1 MRFPEEFLNELKS
14 RVRLSDVVG
23 KKVALKKRGKDWVGL
38 SPFSSEKT
46 PSFYVHDDR
55 GFYKCFSTQKSGD
68 AITFLMEIER
78 LTFAE
83 SVEKLARDCGL
94 ELPKQSAA
102 EVQEYKRRTT
112 LIEWVEK
119 ACLFFEDQLRKPAGA
134 TARAYLEKR
143 GFGAEAWRRHRIGFA
158 PDGWRMLLDVLTK
171 EGASVEELIEAGLVV
186 QPEDGADGKSRQPW
200 DRFRNRVIFPITDHS
215 ERVIAFGAR
224 TLEPDGKPKYLN
236 SSDSPLFHKGRTLY
250 RYMAAREAMAAI
262 KAPAGETNP
271 LSQGL
276 IVTEGYV
283 DAISLAEAGIGS
295 AVAPLGT
302 ALTDEQLELLWRAGP
317 EPILCFDGDA
327 AGIRAAWRACDRALP
342 LIEPGKTL
350 YFVLL
355 PDGMDPDDV
364 VRVRGAQAMR
374 EMLATARPL
383 VDLLW
388 MRELEA
394 EPLDTPERQAGFEA
408 RLMAAASLIKHPG
421 VKKAYERELRDRLY
435 WHARGGRNGGNG
447 AGKSASGAGAPLG
460 KKGFSPGPTGL
471 AGLRLV
477 VRAIESPRMMEQ
489 VPEGLAKAVFDDP
502 DVDIIRTAAFDVYNG
517 SEMLDRTTVAA
528 HLRSLGRKRAVE
540 LLETFPVGQPMDPM
554 SNEGRDWLDAI
565 GRFHVARTLAVE
577 VQATKRADEE
587 GVEIMS
593 AAHQAR
599 IMQKVIERRSASRS
613 VVDEAI
619 TSPAS
624 DGAQDLR
631 NAIGGMGAA
640 MESKRSED

>member
-23 KKVALKKRGKDWVGL
+23 KKVQLKKRGKDWVGL

-68 AITFLMEIER
+68 AITFLVETER
-78 LTFAE
+78 LTFSEA
-83 SVEKLARDCGL
+83 VEKLARDYGL

-102 EVQEYKRRTT
+102 EQQQYRRRTT

-119 ACLFFEDQLRKPAGA
+119 ACAFFEMQLLRPGGRE
-134 TARAYLEKR
+134 AREYLQKR
-143 GFGAEAWRRHRIGFA
+143 GFDEHAWARHRIGFA
-158 PDGWRMLLDVLTK
+158 PDGWRTLFEYLTK

-186 QPEDGADGKSRQPW
+186 QPDEGADGKSRQPW

-224 TLEPDGKPKYLN
+224 TLDPAGKPKYLN

-250 RYMAAREAMAAI
+250 RYMAAREELAKI
-262 KAPAGETNP
+262 KEGPA
-271 LSQGL
+271 SRGL

-283 DAISLAEAGIGS
+283 DAIALAEAGIGS

-302 ALTDEQLELLWRAGP
+302 ALTEDQLDLLWRAGP

-350 YFVLL
+350 FFVLL

-364 VRVRGAQAMR
+364 VRVRGAGVMR
-374 EMLATARPL
+374 EMLAGARPL

-394 EPLDTPERQAGFEA
+394 EPLDTPERKAGFEA
-408 RLMAAASLIKHPG
+408 RLMAAVNLIKHPG

-435 WHARGGRNGGNG
+435 WHARGTRSAWAPNGSSVT
-447 AGKSASGAGAPLG
+447 ATVG
-460 KKGFSPGPTGL
+460 KKGVSPGPTGL
-471 AGLRLV
+471 AGLRMV
-477 VRAIESPRMMEQ
+477 VRALESPQLMEHGRE
-489 VPEGLAKAVFDDP
+489 VLFRAVFEDP
-502 DVDIIRTAAFDVYNG
+502 DVSAIRDAAFYVYDNT
-517 SEMLDRTTVAA
+517 EMLDRPTVAA

-540 LLETFPVGQPMDPM
+540 LLETFPVGQPMDPR
-554 SNEGRDWLDAI
+554 SNEGRDWLDAM
-565 GRFHVARTLAVE
+565 GRFPVARTLVAE
-577 VQATKRADEE
+577 MQATIRADEE

>member
-14 RVRLSDVVG
+14 RVRLSDVIG
-23 KKVALKKRGKDWVGL
+23 KKVQLKKRGKDWVGL
-38 SPFSSEKT
+38 SPFSAEKT

-68 AITFLMEIER
+68 AITFLMETER

-83 SVEKLARDCGL
+83 SVEKLARDYGL

-102 EVQEYKRRTT
+102 EQQQYKRRTT
-112 LIEWVEK
+112 LIDWVEK
-119 ACLFFEDQLRKPAGA
+119 ACVFFEDQLRKPAGA
-134 TARAYLEKR
+134 EAREYLQKR
-143 GFGAEAWRRHRIGFA
+143 GFGPEAWQRHRIGFA
-158 PDGWRMLLDVLTK
+158 PDGWRTLSDHLTAQ
-171 EGASVEELIEAGLVV
+171 GASLPELIEAGLIV
-186 QPEDGADGKSRQPW
+186 QPEESTDGPGKGKSRQPW

-224 TLEPDGKPKYLN
+224 TLDPDGKPKYLN

-250 RYMAAREAMAAI
+250 RYMAAREAMAAV
-262 KAPAGETNP
+262 KDGP
-271 LSQGL
+271 LSRGL

-302 ALTDEQLELLWRAGP
+302 ALTEEQLELLWRAGP
-317 EPILCFDGDA
+317 EPVLCFDGDA

-350 YFVLL
+350 FFVLL

-374 EMLATARPL
+374 DMLAGARPL

-394 EPLDTPERQAGFEA
+394 EPLDTPERKAGFEA
-408 RLMAAASLIKHPG
+408 RLMAAVGLIKHAG

-435 WHARGGRNGGNG
+435 WHARGTRTGPQGPG
-447 AGKSASGAGAPLG
+447 SAARAAAKVGM
-460 KKGFSPGPTGL
+460 SPGPTGL

-477 VRAIESPRMMEQ
+477 IRALESPLIMEQ
-489 VPEGLAKAVFDDP
+489 GREVLIRAQFDDP
-502 DVDIIRTAAFDVYNG
+502 DVLIIRDAAFYVYDNT
-517 SEMLDRTTVAA
+517 EMLDRHSVAA

-540 LLETFPVGQPMDPM
+540 LLETFPVGQPMDPR

-565 GRFHVARTLAVE
+565 GRFPVAKTLVAE

>member
-23 KKVALKKRGKDWVGL
+23 KKVQLKKRGKDWVGL

-55 GFYKCFSTQKSGD
+55 GFYKCFSTQKAGD
-68 AITFLMEIER
+68 AITFLQETEG

-83 SVEKLARDCGL
+83 SIEKLARDYGL

-102 EVQEYKRRTT
+102 EEQQYRRRTT

-134 TARAYLEKR
+134 EAREYLQKR
-143 GFGAEAWRRHRIGFA
+143 GFGPDSWTRHRMGFS
-158 PDGWRMLLDVLTK
+158 PNGWRALSDHLTAQ
-171 EGASVEELIEAGLVV
+171 GAKVEELIEAGLLV
-186 QPEDGADGKSRQPW
+186 QPDGEGGDGKSRQPY
-200 DRFRNRVIFPITDHS
+200 DRFRNRVIFPITDTGN
-215 ERVIAFGAR
+215 RVIAFGAR

-262 KAPAGETNP
+262 KEGS

-283 DAISLAEAGIGS
+283 DAIALAEVGIGT

-302 ALTDEQLELLWRAGP
+302 ALTEEQLDLLWRAGP
-317 EPILCFDGDA
+317 EPVLCFDGDA

-342 LIEPGKTL
+342 LIEPGKSL
-350 YFVLL
+350 FFVLL

-374 EMLATARPL
+374 DMLAGAKPL

-388 MRELEA
+388 TRELEA
-394 EPLDTPERQAGFEA
+394 EPLDTPERKAGLEA
-408 RLMAAASLIKHPG
+408 RLMAAAGQIKHEG
-421 VKKAYERELRDRLY
+421 VRKAYQQELRDRLY
-435 WHARGGRNGGNG
+435 WHSRGTRNFGGGG
-447 AGKSASGAGAPLG
+447 AKGAQIPLG
-460 KKGFSPGPTGL
+460 KRGVSPGPTGL
-471 AGLRLV
+471 AGLRMV
-477 VRAIESPRMMEQ
+477 VRALESPQLMEQ
-489 VPEGLAKAVFDDP
+489 GREVLFRAAFDDP
-502 DVDIIRTAAFDVYNG
+502 DVSAIRDAAFYVYDNT
-517 SEMLDRTTVAA
+517 EMLDRHTVAA

-540 LLETFPVGQPMDPM
+540 LLETFPVGQPMDPR

-565 GRFHVARTLAVE
+565 GRYPVARTLVAE

-624 DGAQDLR
+624 DGVQDLR
-631 NAIGGMGAA
+631 DALGGMSAA